1 DFYFMPAEHS
11 ALTGTPD
18 YFPAIDELLRLG
30 TPGSLSRDPPAVRG
44 LAADDDRLTVYDAG
58 PTPFP
63 TDADVAGGLF
73 GTPMR
78 PPGRVARMERLE
90 VSVRAMDV
98 RRCQSPILVGHF
110 EGDAIA
116 GVEGIV
122 DRDIVE
128 GELSS
133 RLSLGMYAGPLGT
146 ATVVLLPR
154 NAEERLRRSHRG
166 AVIAGLGTYDGTLSA
181 SMLTE
186 AVRYAA
192 LRYLLQMRDDRVVD
206 SPPGELWLST
216 LLLGYNSTATLT
228 IAYALTAWLR
238 GVADANRR
246 FAVMPRSRRCIAK
259 LEVAKVYLDTAI
271 TAAHEMN

>member
-1 DFYFMPAEHS
+1 
-11 ALTGTPD
+11 
-18 YFPAIDELLRLG
+18 
-30 TPGSLSRDPPAVRG
+30 V
-44 LAADDDRLTVYDAG
+44 
-58 PTPFP
+58 
-63 TDADVAGGLF
+63 
-73 GTPMR
+73 
-78 PPGRVARMERLE
+78 ERLE
-90 VSVRAMDV
+90 VAVRAMDV

-122 DRDIVE
+122 DRDIVG

-154 NAEERLRRSHRG
+154 NSEERLRRTHRG
-166 AVIAGLGTYDGTLSA
+166 AVVAGLGTYDGTLSA

-192 LRYLLQMRDDRVVD
+192 LRYLLQMRDDRVAD
-206 SPPGELWLST
+206 SPPGELSLST

-228 IAYALTAWLR
+228 IADSLTALLR
-238 GVADANRR
+238 GVADANRK
-246 FAVMPRSRRCIAK
+246 FADMPRSGLRIAK
-259 LEVAKVYLDTAI
+259 LEVVEVYLDTAI
-271 TAAHEMN
+271 TAAHELKRVAEELNRKGELGCTIVASALMRRGRGALPRLGIRARPRTGRG

>member
-1 DFYFMPAEHS
+1 GRWLWVQDGEDPEISLPKEHAAKTLYVHGCGANTPCGITMAEDTVKLVSTAKGDGSVTWKSGRIGGVRDFYFMLAEHS

-30 TPGSLSRDPPAVRG
+30 TPGSLSRDPPGVRG

-78 PPGRVARMERLE
+78 PRGRVARMERLE

-166 AVIAGLGTYDGTLSA
+166 AVIAGLGTYDGTLSE

-192 LRYLLQMRDDRVVD
+192 LRYLLQMRDDR
-206 SPPGELWLST
+206 
-216 LLLGYNSTATLT
+216 
-228 IAYALTAWLR
+228 
-238 GVADANRR
+238 
-246 FAVMPRSRRCIAK
+246 
-259 LEVAKVYLDTAI
+259 
-271 TAAHEMN
+271 